1 MSAPEDASAT
11 GDTGRKSEGS
21 EKNRGGSRLLWIE
34 TALFLVLIALS
45 IVGVGVADFSAQR
58 ALGYWLA
65 MVPIF
70 AAVNVYGGWSRAKR
84 LDQATGWIIGKQL
97 LHWLALALAIY
108 VVHLLQEQG
117 GTGRLNNETAGLVA
131 LLALALTTLLA
142 GIHFDW
148 RFAVLGIVLG
158 ILVFLAAILEAY
170 LWLAILI
177 GLGGAALLL
186 FLRHLE
192 HRSRARS
199 RTSQPS

>member
-1 MSAPEDASAT
+1 MSAPEDTGSAGVAS
-11 GDTGRKSEGS
+11 DTGQKG
-21 EKNRGGSRLLWIE
+21 EKDRGGSRLLWIE
-34 TALFLVLIALS
+34 TGLFMVLIVLS

-84 LDQATGWIIGKQL
+84 LEQPTGWIIGKQL
-97 LHWLALALAIY
+97 LHWASLALAIY
-108 VVHLLQEQG
+108 LVHLLQEQ

-148 RFAVLGIVLG
+148 RFAVLGVVLG
-158 ILVFLAAILEAY
+158 LLVLLAAILEAY

-177 GLGGAALLL
+177 GLVGAALIL
-186 FLRHLE
+186 FLRHME
-192 HRSRARS
+192 HRGRSSASRAS
-199 RTSQPS
+199 